1 MAHHGQ
7 QQHKGKEK
15 ESFKLNVDAA
25 SRDYHVNPRL
35 GTSWPSSKSLNE

>member
-35 GTSWPSSKSLNE
+35 GTDLVDQK